1 MNSSE
6 ELKTND
12 ELRTRND
19 CQGLKMQ
26 PDGNLVM
33 YWNGIARWTSGTKD
47 SGATYAKMQP
57 DGNFVLYNAQ
67 NQAKWSTGTNGNPG
81 SYLVLQDDGNL
92 VLYNS
97 AGAPKW
103 SSNTKSKLLFHF
115 TT

>member
-33 YWNGIARWTSGTKD
+33 HWNGIARWSSGTKD
-47 SGATYAKMQP
+47 SGATHNKINWALYAW
-57 DGNFVLYNAQ
+57 L
-67 NQAKWSTGTNGNPG
+67 
-81 SYLVLQDDGNL
+81 LILQ
-92 VLYNS
+92 YCIWIS
-97 AGAPKW
+97 
-103 SSNTKSKLLFHF
+103 
-115 TT
+115 